1 MSDFL
6 DPFFNSISHGNCLA
20 DASTNLPT
28 YDPFFNSVSTAASA
42 NRPIRTRVNTRRIL
56 ANDTFANRRLAFA
69 STNPPTYDPFF
80 NSLSTAASANRP
92 IRTRARTRRT
102 IANDTFA
109 NRSIHPR
116 AKKRRITDD
125 MRASEAVRFALG
137 LLEDEFNQR
146 DAASKEFPPEIS
158 FSHLRSSENAK
169 HLTFEGLE
177 AKIVPVFPIERSI
190 KIKEYSVRR
199 RQVPMCPAFSLT
211 DYKVQGSILTTAV
224 LDLKN
229 DPTAKGQDGHK
240 KFCSLYV

>member
-1 MSDFL
+1 MTHEQRSSEGRVYIYRGSLVDKYLLLSTIVENQFIRSNSSSAVTLSDYITYFLYFQKKTERADLIVPYIFLYKRFYINFAKPLRTNTFLQTFTTLLNKMSDFL
-6 DPFFNSISHGNCLA
+6 DPFFNSISRGNCLA

-42 NRPIRTRVNTRRIL
+42 NRPIRTRANTRRIL

-137 LLEDEFNQR
+137 LLEDEFN
-146 DAASKEFPPEIS
+146 
-158 FSHLRSSENAK
+158 
-169 HLTFEGLE
+169 
-177 AKIVPVFPIERSI
+177 
-190 KIKEYSVRR
+190 
-199 RQVPMCPAFSLT
+199 
-211 DYKVQGSILTTAV
+211 
-224 LDLKN
+224 
-229 DPTAKGQDGHK
+229 
-240 KFCSLYV
+240 